1 MSNILVTAIGSF
13 SAETVINNLHKANH
27 NVVGMDIYPK
37 EWVAN
42 SLLVDEFYQS
52 PYATDESNYI
62 DALLKVCAKE
72 EIEYI
77 MPLTDVEVDV
87 INANRSLFK
96 NVIVCLPKEE
106 TINTCRNKYD
116 LYNYLLK
123 EGIDCLIPTQRIE
136 ADMSEWNQ
144 FPAVIKPMGGRSS
157 EGLYYVKNNSEL
169 LSRMQN
175 ESLDNYI
182 IQPKID
188 GMVLTVDVLRA
199 DGFFTATPRMELL
212 RTKNGAGTTVRV
224 FKDDKLM
231 KIVKQIADALD
242 IKGCVNFEFIKMDDG
257 EYKFLECNPRFSAG
271 VAFSC
276 LAGYD
281 YVTNHYNCHSH
292 GKLDEKTDIKEMTI
306 ARKYTEYIMD
316 M

>member
-27 NVVGMDIYPK
+27 KVVGMDIYKK
-37 EWVAN
+37 EWIAN
-42 SLLVDEFYQS
+42 SLLVDVFYQS

-62 DALLKVCAKE
+62 DALLEVCKE
-72 EIEYI
+72 EMIEYI

-87 INANRSLFK
+87 INANRALFK
-96 NVIVCLPKEE
+96 DVTVCLPKEE
-106 TINTCRNKYD
+106 TINVCRNKYD
-116 LYNYLLK
+116 LYNFLLK
-123 EGIDCLIPTQRIE
+123 EGVDCLIPTQKIE
-136 ADMSEWNQ
+136 SDMSGWNQ

-157 EGLYYVKNNSEL
+157 EGLYFVKNSSEL
-169 LSRMQN
+169 LSRMEN
-175 ESLDNYI
+175 DELDNYI

-188 GMVLTVDVLRA
+188 GMVLTVDVLRTEE
-199 DGFFTATPRMELL
+199 FFTATPRMELL

-231 KIVKQIADALD
+231 HMVKQIADALD

-271 VAFSC
+271 VVFSC
-276 LAGYD
+276 MAGYD
-281 YVTNHYNCHSH
+281 YVTNHFNCHSQ
-292 GKLDEKTDIKEMTI
+292 KMLEEKTDIKEMTI
-306 ARKYTEYIMD
+306 ARKYAEYIMD
-316 M
+316 V